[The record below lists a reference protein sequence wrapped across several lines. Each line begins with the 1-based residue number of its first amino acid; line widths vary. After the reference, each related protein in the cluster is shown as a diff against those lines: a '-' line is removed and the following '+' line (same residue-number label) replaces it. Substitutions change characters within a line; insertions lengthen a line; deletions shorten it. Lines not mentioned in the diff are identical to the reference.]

1 MEIHEPFSD
10 LEKQISDM
18 LDQLNKQEPLSTAA
32 CKQVVAGLEKIKEYQ
47 INPSPKS
54 KKEKMPTMDVKI
66 DDLIRGFHETA
77 DDSKQQLQSILA
89 LISEGRVPDAPAMS
103 QINATVDK
111 LREQYTDVCQAA
123 AHSIPAEEMPQE
135 GSPADAYV
143 EAVKNSKFLEYRNQ
157 LDEMH
162 KTLEKFVSV
171 QSLAEM
177 YATALAPYQKEAQE
191 LMQSIN
197 ALSPVQKED
206 VAAFEE
212 KTAGPAAFLKALAC
226 SDYDTDEGWELL
238 DAVPAYYSRKVY
250 TGLSRNQYFLPKST
264 KAIPAP
270 KDPAPVAVPV
280 ANAVETEEAIKTA
293 ASDMSTPEA
302 VAEAAAPKTE
312 VISPEKDADD
322 SEAERWHKLGID
334 DPQTYLY
341 LVSDASLNVELNPK
355 AEMVFSAKKFESEIT
370 RRGDFSDNAYTLV
383 TAWKMDYVDSEMLL
397 KMSGGAGNY
406 MSACESLFNLGYLQK
421 YEVKGYPCFYAL
433 TDRGS
438 KIFTTQKSAQ
448 LLKMKKA
455 QGKQAE
461 KIEDAASSALARVLL
476 VHAFK
481 LGVQIGGTE
490 FSVNERVATDA
501 FYLHIRYSEND
512 IGCSFAGIIGKT
524 IESFESVRKDLFWD
538 DSPEAFEDDVA
549 FIVLGMNKEH
559 AHRMA
564 EFFDKNIHDIMS
576 GTMLC
581 YYDYETKICYRY
593 ADDTVVDLSEL
604 APKDPEV
611 PEGASAKTN
620 TAEDDSVVQTE
631 EMLIS
636 EEGPLSETFSAPEE
650 VPVQE
655 TTAEKP
661 VAEELPE
668 ETPAISEKSAPGT
681 ETQTVVPSA
690 AVEKVKNDP
699 QRDEHMNVLKEML
712 EKEQFYCATAYLR
725 ALAAKFS
732 LYKPAYDQLAYAVN
746 DPANSCS
753 YNSDKIYSVYFN
765 ESSSPNEHFAV
776 AAACRNVFYDHRGY
790 DYTLPSLH
798 TALEGNIVLDSTPAL
813 KNVLYQ
819 LKEFKSVHHHGVD
832 YFADY
837 RQTAQRE
844 LESRLKSLQQEATS
858 YYSNYILGNVK
869 ETATMRR
876 FIEAKKIAF
885 RADGFLGESLKIIV
899 DGDNDPVLNSF
910 ITEGLKECYI
920 REGDTVCRENID
932 AAKVD
937 AQIDDF
943 WEEAERYVEQKKKTA
958 GQVSSLRTNLTKQ
971 ILKVVD
977 VLAEYADLTNGF
989 VGKESDEAS
998 IDYQRARS
1006 GLLKG
1011 MQAALQECAEDP
1023 DRAGSAVLKMTLTE
1037 LISRL
1042 DGSYV
1047 SRNNRYFYQDF
1058 LRGDLVMLD
1067 GDTWLPVL
1075 NRIPYVENFSI
1086 IERIAAHS
1094 RLTLPSYEE
1103 KLKAILDG
1111 EDDYGSGSLIMDI
1124 LSRTGAVLE
1133 TVQDNFQKGLSCA
1146 ANDVVLKKKAFVE
1159 ELELAQS
1166 YGQIREDSRKEAYI
1180 KVVSDWYDR
1189 ALADQNY
1196 GFFRKILDAIME
1208 QIRSDAR
1215 SISIELTKNMDAYLA
1230 ENSDWESSEEIR
1242 NAVERFKARI
1252 KVQNY
1257 AAAEDQLNRLK
1268 SNDLSASIE
1277 LPHTDHLQQFITE
1290 YQMHSSRTSNAG
1302 MPLQSMLN
1310 QYRHVRNKEA
1320 RGAARLVDNWP
1331 RNGGSV
1337 NEESARNLLEALGF
1351 NVASVEQQNNAAEKN
1366 TFTVRLKSPV
1376 NGRKSNYTHPIY
1388 IFGSEAETAGFRV
1401 VYLFGRF
1408 GANDLMERIE
1418 RIGNARNTLL
1428 LVDCALTMADRRL
1441 LARLTKKMGSG
1452 KTFAVVDRIV
1462 ISYLA
1467 NHYSETSINRTLM
1480 AVIMPYASN
1489 QPYISD
1495 STNVMPPELF
1505 MGRRFELEK
1514 IESSSGAN
1522 IVYGGRQLGKSALLR
1537 MARKDINYDENGNR
1551 AVLVDIKGL
1560 NYQEVAQ
1567 KVSET
1572 LCDEDIL
1579 SEKDVTDD
1587 WNKLSRSI
1595 RNRLR
1600 DEKDYIPYL
1609 LLMMDEADVFIESC
1623 EAVNYSPF
1631 DALKDIQSIGTGR
1644 FKFVV
1649 AGLRNVVRFKQN
1661 VALGNNS
1668 VLTHLSSL
1676 TVTLFKAAE
1685 ARELL
1690 ETPLWYLGFRFASDS
1705 ATETLISTIFGTT
1718 NYFPGLIQLYCSKL
1732 IEALQ
1737 HDYADYEESETPPYI
1752 ISENHVKKT
1761 LSDETLLQQIRE
1773 KFIITLKVDQDD
1785 YYYLIALLGAYHYHF
1800 SEESSMFSAKD
1811 IQSHAREYGIKKLS
1825 NLSEESIHALME
1837 EMRELNVL
1845 QSVTASNY
1853 RFARYNF
1860 CQMMGSEEEVC
1871 DKIEEESQHE

>member
-655 TTAEKP
+655 TTAEK
-661 VAEELPE
+661 
-668 ETPAISEKSAPGT
+668 
-681 ETQTVVPSA
+681 
-690 AVEKVKNDP
+690 NC
-699 QRDEHMNVLKEML
+699 QRKL
-712 EKEQFYCATAYLR
+712 LR
-725 ALAAKFS
+725 F
-732 LYKPAYDQLAYAVN
+732 
-746 DPANSCS
+746 
-753 YNSDKIYSVYFN
+753 
-765 ESSSPNEHFAV
+765 
-776 AAACRNVFYDHRGY
+776 
-790 DYTLPSLH
+790 
-798 TALEGNIVLDSTPAL
+798 L
-813 KNVLYQ
+813 KNL
-819 LKEFKSVHHHGVD
+819 H
-832 YFADY
+832 
-837 RQTAQRE
+837 RE
-844 LESRLKSLQQEATS
+844 LKHRRSFRL
-858 YYSNYILGNVK
+858 
-869 ETATMRR
+869 
-876 FIEAKKIAF
+876 
-885 RADGFLGESLKIIV
+885 
-899 DGDNDPVLNSF
+899 
-910 ITEGLKECYI
+910 
-920 REGDTVCRENID
+920 
-932 AAKVD
+932 
-937 AQIDDF
+937 
-943 WEEAERYVEQKKKTA
+943 
-958 GQVSSLRTNLTKQ
+958 
-971 ILKVVD
+971 
-977 VLAEYADLTNGF
+977 
-989 VGKESDEAS
+989 
-998 IDYQRARS
+998 
-1006 GLLKG
+1006 
-1011 MQAALQECAEDP
+1011 
-1023 DRAGSAVLKMTLTE
+1023 
-1037 LISRL
+1037 
-1042 DGSYV
+1042 
-1047 SRNNRYFYQDF
+1047 
-1058 LRGDLVMLD
+1058 
-1067 GDTWLPVL
+1067 
-1075 NRIPYVENFSI
+1075 
-1086 IERIAAHS
+1086 
-1094 RLTLPSYEE
+1094 
-1103 KLKAILDG
+1103 
-1111 EDDYGSGSLIMDI
+1111 
-1124 LSRTGAVLE
+1124 
-1133 TVQDNFQKGLSCA
+1133 
-1146 ANDVVLKKKAFVE
+1146 
-1159 ELELAQS
+1159 
-1166 YGQIREDSRKEAYI
+1166 
-1180 KVVSDWYDR
+1180 
-1189 ALADQNY
+1189 
-1196 GFFRKILDAIME
+1196 
-1208 QIRSDAR
+1208 
-1215 SISIELTKNMDAYLA
+1215 
-1230 ENSDWESSEEIR
+1230 
-1242 NAVERFKARI
+1242 
-1252 KVQNY
+1252 
-1257 AAAEDQLNRLK
+1257 
-1268 SNDLSASIE
+1268 
-1277 LPHTDHLQQFITE
+1277 
-1290 YQMHSSRTSNAG
+1290 
-1302 MPLQSMLN
+1302 
-1310 QYRHVRNKEA
+1310 
-1320 RGAARLVDNWP
+1320 
-1331 RNGGSV
+1331 
-1337 NEESARNLLEALGF
+1337 
-1351 NVASVEQQNNAAEKN
+1351 
-1366 TFTVRLKSPV
+1366 
-1376 NGRKSNYTHPIY
+1376 
-1388 IFGSEAETAGFRV
+1388 
-1401 VYLFGRF
+1401 
-1408 GANDLMERIE
+1408 
-1418 RIGNARNTLL
+1418 
-1428 LVDCALTMADRRL
+1428 
-1441 LARLTKKMGSG
+1441 
-1452 KTFAVVDRIV
+1452 
-1462 ISYLA
+1462 
-1467 NHYSETSINRTLM
+1467 
-1480 AVIMPYASN
+1480 
-1489 QPYISD
+1489 
-1495 STNVMPPELF
+1495 
-1505 MGRRFELEK
+1505 
-1514 IESSSGAN
+1514 
-1522 IVYGGRQLGKSALLR
+1522 
-1537 MARKDINYDENGNR
+1537 
-1551 AVLVDIKGL
+1551 
-1560 NYQEVAQ
+1560 
-1567 KVSET
+1567 
-1572 LCDEDIL
+1572 
-1579 SEKDVTDD
+1579 
-1587 WNKLSRSI
+1587 
-1595 RNRLR
+1595 
-1600 DEKDYIPYL
+1600 
-1609 LLMMDEADVFIESC
+1609 
-1623 EAVNYSPF
+1623 
-1631 DALKDIQSIGTGR
+1631 
-1644 FKFVV
+1644 
-1649 AGLRNVVRFKQN
+1649 
-1661 VALGNNS
+1661 
-1668 VLTHLSSL
+1668 
-1676 TVTLFKAAE
+1676 
-1685 ARELL
+1685 
-1690 ETPLWYLGFRFASDS
+1690 PLWKKSKTTHR
-1705 ATETLISTIFGTT
+1705 ETNI
-1718 NYFPGLIQLYCSKL
+1718 
-1732 IEALQ
+1732 
-1737 HDYADYEESETPPYI
+1737 
-1752 ISENHVKKT
+1752 
-1761 LSDETLLQQIRE
+1761 
-1773 KFIITLKVDQDD
+1773 
-1785 YYYLIALLGAYHYHF
+1785 
-1800 SEESSMFSAKD
+1800 
-1811 IQSHAREYGIKKLS
+1811 
-1825 NLSEESIHALME
+1825 
-1837 EMRELNVL
+1837 
-1845 QSVTASNY
+1845 
-1853 RFARYNF
+1853 
-1860 CQMMGSEEEVC
+1860 
-1871 DKIEEESQHE
+1871 